1 VKYLFLH
8 TRSELNGQHLKDG
21 TTEHNCSTMHRG
33 LLNKGGCMEGADR
46 EMKHLVVD
54 KHMTGL
60 QESIRKLEELY
71 DYLVDG
77 APGIQKT
84 EMGRDNTI
92 KQTPAF
98 QIIWDTLP
106 GRIMEAQKRIED
118 LYNKFKGML
127 Q

>member
-1 VKYLFLH
+1 
-8 TRSELNGQHLKDG
+8 
-21 TTEHNCSTMHRG
+21 
-33 LLNKGGCMEGADR
+33 MEGADR